1 MITKNMWIK
10 ILEDIKWLKDGIVN
24 PDYYFKERDRREA
37 TISLIATISMTPIT
51 ILADFV
57 TIPFQLMYSITYK
70 LLWKNK
76 GE

>member
-24 PDYYFKERDRREA
+24 PNYYRIESDRRETTVVLII
-37 TISLIATISMTPIT
+37 TILMTPIT
-51 ILADFV
+51 ILSDFV

-70 LLWKNK
+70 LLWKK
-76 GE
+76 K